1 MTKSKVFLISGF
13 FVLILTVIHLL
24 WNLFYAG
31 PLQPHAVRGQLDLRG
46 WDFAASRSVTLNG
59 EWEFYPDKFISPGM
73 SGSAGT
79 SSSLAETRLIQ
90 VPGNWKE
97 TLHPENPSSIGYGSY
112 RLRILVDPEDQPY
125 WGIQIPRIPASS
137 KVFVNGKLLLQ
148 NGEPATVKEL
158 YTPRNLP
165 STAYFANDQREM
177 ELILH
182 VANFDNPKRGGLY
195 QPIKLGSEKAIN
207 RADLLTTGLQLLI
220 CIIFAI
226 HALYAL
232 ILYLSGFS
240 QKRQLVYF
248 MLTTLSAIIMTL
260 VDDKQLLLLWLPIS
274 YAAGVKLLYVS
285 YTVVALFLL
294 QLVLHVLP
302 QYSKYKVFRWFTG
315 MSVLYVIFVVLAPV
329 EIVQLAVPAFQLVYF
344 PPFLIVTALTLR
356 QALTSSKDSIYLL
369 LVASALTSSVGWG
382 VAKSLGWAQNVYYP
396 FDLIIGFVAFAAF
409 CLRQFIHT
417 YNRMSE
423 FAQEL
428 QKSDKMKDEFLAN
441 TSHELRTPLHG
452 ILNIARQVLETS
464 GPVLDAK
471 STQNL
476 ELLVTVGRRM
486 SLMLG
491 DLLDLTQLRE
501 GRVKLQPGSVRIQ
514 AAASGVL
521 DMLKFLTEGKK
532 VRFVMDIP
540 ASFPPVLADE
550 TRLIQIL
557 FNLTHNAVKFTD
569 NGTILIRAEIRAGQ
583 AYIHV
588 SDTGC
593 GMDEDMQ
600 HRVFRPYEQG
610 DAPRSS
616 SAGGLGLGLSICQQ
630 MVQLHGGRLT
640 VQSAPGEGSVFTF
653 NLPLAEEAR
662 DGQFLAGSQLLI
674 PEASDLG
681 TDSAVAATDYAALAN
696 RAVNAAAAWAS
707 SGSAAASQA
716 ANASSTGDLE
726 GSGAADEALAAED
739 AARAFAAEA
748 TVGILA
754 AEVAAQA
761 NLEAAAGAA
770 AIEASAATPPLKQ
783 HVLTEGRPRILAVD
797 DDPVNLRILG
807 DILLADAYEVVLTAQ
822 PQEAL
827 KLINSA
833 SWDLIIADVMMP
845 HISGYELTRLIRER
859 YSLSE
864 LPVLLL
870 TTRSRPED
878 IYSGFVAGASDYVTK
893 PVDALELRSRVRALT
908 DLKQSIHER
917 LSMEAA
923 YLQAQIQPHFL
934 FNTLNSIT
942 ALSDIDTDKMN
953 DLIEAFSTYLRLS
966 FDFLNSAQL
975 VPLERELEL
984 VRCYLY
990 IEKER
995 FDERLTI
1002 VWNNEPNLNILLPPL
1017 TIQPLV
1023 ENAVKHGALSL
1034 PRGGTVYIRM
1044 YREEGAI
1051 RVSIEDNG
1059 RGMSNEL
1066 IHDLLE
1072 PPQRPASQGIGL
1084 RNTHRRLKQL
1094 YGHGLTIDSKQGQG
1108 TTVSFEIP
1116 RPDLRPRTPQ

>member
-1 MTKSKVFLISGF
+1 MTKSKLFLISGF
-13 FVLILTVIHLL
+13 FVLMLTVIHLL

-31 PLQPHAVRGQLDLRG
+31 PVQPHAVRGQLDLRG

-59 EWEFYPDKFISPGM
+59 EWEFYPDKFIDPGM
-73 SGSAGT
+73 SGSAGAA
-79 SSSLAETRLIQ
+79 SSPEETRLIQ

-97 TLHPENPSSIGYGSY
+97 SLHPENPSNIGYGSY

-125 WGIQIPRIPASS
+125 LGIQIPRIPASS
-137 KVFVNGKLLLQ
+137 KIFINGKLLQ
-148 NGEPATVKEL
+148 QTGEPAAVKEL

-165 STAYFANDQREM
+165 STAYFANNLREM

-182 VANFDNPKRGGLY
+182 VANFDNPMRGGLY
-195 QPIKLGSEKAIN
+195 QSIKLGSEKAIN

-226 HALYAL
+226 HAVYAL

-302 QYSKYKVFRWFTG
+302 QYSKYKVFRWFTW

-329 EIVQLAVPAFQLVYF
+329 DVVQLAVRAFHFVYF
-344 PPFLIVTALTLR
+344 PPFLIVTAVTLR
-356 QALTSSKDSIYLL
+356 QALSNGKDSIYLL

-428 QKSDKMKDEFLAN
+428 QKSDKMKDEFLVN

-452 ILNIARQVLETS
+452 ILNIAQQVLETS

-501 GRVKLQPGSVRIQ
+501 GRVKLQPRSVRIQ

-569 NGTILIRAEIRAGQ
+569 TGAILIRAEIRAGQ

-640 VQSAPGEGSVFTF
+640 VKSAPGEGSVFTF

-662 DGQFLAGSQLLI
+662 DAQYLAGPQQLI
-674 PEASDLG
+674 PAASGLG
-681 TDSAVAATDYAALAN
+681 ADSAGAATEPAPAN
-696 RAVNAAAAWAS
+696 PAVSAAAAWAS
-707 SGSAAASQA
+707 ADSAAAAQA
-716 ANASSTGDLE
+716 ANAPSTGDLVA
-726 GSGAADEALAAED
+726 SGVAVEALAAED
-739 AARAFAAEA
+739 TARALAAEAAVGALATKAAARAH
-748 TVGILA
+748 
-754 AEVAAQA
+754 
-761 NLEAAAGAA
+761 LEAAAGGS
-770 AIEASAATPPLKQ
+770 AIEASAATLPLMQ
-783 HVLTEGRPRILAVD
+783 HGLTEGRPRILAVD

-807 DILLADAYEVVLTAQ
+807 DILLADAYEVVITTS

-859 YSLSE
+859 YSISE

-878 IYSGFVAGASDYVTK
+878 IYSGFLAGASEYVTK

-908 DLKQSIHER
+908 DLKQSIQDR

-995 FDERLTI
+995 FDERLTV

-1034 PRGGTVYIRM
+1034 PRGGTVHIRM
-1044 YREEGAI
+1044 YRAKGAI

-1059 RGMSNEL
+1059 RGMSAER

-1072 PPQRPASQGIGL
+1072 HPQRPASQGIGL